1 MEDESNLHQRI
12 EQLEKRVAHL
22 QQSLNQLQAA
32 FIQQDIAPSLEL
44 PPSAQSDPSGPASAP
59 RQSPG
64 QPPVPPTVRAAHSEY
79 LAEDL
84 EQVPVIGS
92 TPAPPSP
99 SVARSV
105 SPLNPTDWL
114 QNWETWLNRLGIG
127 LLLLGIGFLFMYAV
141 EQGWLTSY
149 VLVVLGLLIGA
160 AFMGLGWRLRQQ
172 RPAFS
177 QIFQGGGLATF
188 YITGFAAFQ
197 FLNVFPLALAFP
209 FMVLVTIGAFFIAL
223 KQQKAVF
230 SVLGAIGGLA
240 TPFLLYSDDGNPG
253 SLAIYTLLLLAGSL
267 AVYWKQRWRSL
278 LWTTFFLGWI
288 VLLIA
293 VSSAMG
299 LVNGSGDRWVIQWV
313 MGLTWLGY
321 GLLPPLGQFGFR
333 QRRRDANPSSLP
345 QPSPSQLPS
354 RVASG
359 WQQGELIALVNPF
372 FGLGW
377 SALLWGWSEST
388 AGWAF
393 LAAGLVYFSLSFAW
407 RSLPTSWRLLYLFTG
422 LFLLLMAILLHLGGK
437 NIVLVPLAGEALIL
451 HWLGHRYRSRWLTA
465 IAHLFWA
472 ALGATL
478 LGRLIAFSPVK
489 PLIINPQSVID
500 LTVLGAAVVSARW
513 LGSSTRTVYYILAHL
528 LLLAWFQREFNV
540 VAPGLVTFLWGL
552 YGMGILVV
560 GLRWDKQT
568 ARIVALL
575 TLIVTI
581 VRLFIIDLIDLEP
594 IWRVLLFM
602 GFGVLFLGVSYYFR
616 ALWRPTPSALSSTM
630 QENRPPSSE
639 DTSP

>member
-1 MEDESNLHQRI
+1 MEDESNLYQRI
-12 EQLEKRVAHL
+12 EQLEKSVAHL

-32 FIQQDIAPSLEL
+32 FIQQDISPS
-44 PPSAQSDPSGPASAP
+44 PDPPASVLKPSDHPGSASVPPP
-59 RQSPG
+59 RQFPRQVSTSP
-64 QPPVPPTVRAAHSEY
+64 PAPVASSE
-79 LAEDL
+79 AI
-84 EQVPVIGS
+84 EQVPVIGT
-92 TPAPPSP
+92 TPVSPAP
-99 SVARSV
+99 SVARNG

-149 VLVVLGLLIGA
+149 VLVALGLLIGA
-160 AFMGLGWRLRQQ
+160 AFMGLGWRLRRD

-197 FLNVFPLALAFP
+197 FLDVFPLALAFP
-209 FMVLVTIGAFFIAL
+209 FMILVTIGAFFIAL
-223 KQQKAVF
+223 NQQKAVF
-230 SVLGAIGGLA
+230 SVLGAVGGLA
-240 TPFLLYSDDGNPG
+240 TPFLLYSDDGNPA

-278 LWTTFFLGWI
+278 LWTTFFLGWL

-293 VSSAMG
+293 VLSAMD
-299 LVNGSGDRWVIQWV
+299 LANGSGDRWLIQGV

-321 GLLPPLGQFGFR
+321 GLLPPLGQFGPP
-333 QRRRDANPSSLP
+333 QRRREANPPQTSS
-345 QPSPSQLPS
+345 SQMPS
-354 RVASG
+354 RIASG

-372 FGLGW
+372 LGLGW
-377 SALLWGWSEST
+377 SALLWGWSQST

-393 LAAGLVYFSLSFAW
+393 LVAGLVYFSWSFAW

-422 LFLLLMAILLHLGGK
+422 LFLLLMAILLHLGGET
-437 NIVLVPLAGEALIL
+437 IVLVPLAGEALIL
-451 HWLGHRYRSRWLTA
+451 HWLGHRYRSTWLTA

-478 LGRLIAFSPVK
+478 LGRLIAFSPVQ
-489 PLIINPQSVID
+489 PLIINPQSIID
-500 LTVLGAAVVSARW
+500 LTVLGAAVVSSRW
-513 LGSSTRTVYYILAHL
+513 LGSSVRNVYYILIHL
-528 LLLAWFQREFNV
+528 LLLAWFQREFNG

-581 VRLFIIDLIDLEP
+581 VRLFIIDLVDLEP

-616 ALWRPTPSALSSTM
+616 ALWRPTPSLPSPTM
-630 QENRPPSSE
+630 GENRPPSSE
-639 DTSP
+639 NNPP